1 MGTMASGRVEHG
13 WTFSEIWV
21 RPVYPVLLLFLN
33 FAQSPVQV
41 LNTASE
47 YQLAIAPDAEV
58 LGISER

>member
-1 MGTMASGRVEHG
+1 MIAWPSGVC
-13 WTFSEIWV
+13 
-21 RPVYPVLLLFLN
+21 PVGYCRAGAVSLGMCPSDQKEPARL
-33 FAQSPVQV
+33 QV